1 MGSFFEDL
9 KYSLRTLRQSPGFT
23 IAALGA
29 LSLGIGANTAIFSVV
44 NTVLLRPLGAP
55 DADRIVQFESTTAGG
70 GSYSTASPRSFNV
83 WREQTTQF
91 QDVSAHWLDHVN
103 LTGGAA
109 PELIPAARVTAD
121 FFRLYGAPVLYGRTF
136 SSDEGRPKGG
146 NVVVLSH
153 DLWIRRFAGDPR
165 IIGRTILLGDV
176 PYAVIGILGPNFDSE
191 QFDEHPDV
199 WIPFQIEP
207 GSQVT
212 DARLCIVT
220 GRLKPG
226 ATIDTARAELRGL
239 AEEYR
244 RAYPGSIG
252 PMGSF
257 TVQRLR
263 DAMVGDV
270 RPTLLVLAGAVGFV
284 LLIACANVA
293 SLLLA
298 RAVSRRREI
307 AIRAAVGAS
316 RGRIIRQML
325 TESVALSL
333 MGGALGTAL
342 GTIGIR
348 AFLAIY
354 PGTPLGVTLNPV
366 NIPRIGQAGSAV
378 ALDWRVLCFTILVS
392 LLTGVLFGLLPA
404 LQASSTDL
412 SSALKES
419 SGRSGTGFR
428 QSKTRSILVVS
439 EMTLALVLL
448 VAAALLIRTSIA
460 LRAVKPGF
468 DSNNVLT
475 MQMSLAGAR
484 FQQTSGVDQ
493 LVRDGV
499 ARIDS
504 QPGVETAAASCCL
517 PLETVWQL
525 SFTIAGRPLN
535 GRFHGIAGWTF
546 VSPGYFDAL
555 NVPVL
560 RGRAFTERDD
570 VTQPGVVI
578 INQEMARRLW
588 PNSDPLNDRLLVG
601 RGFGPQYDADPIR
614 QIVGI
619 VGDVRDVGL
628 NRTPRPAMYV
638 PIAQLPAGVKSL
650 VLPILPIA
658 WIVRTR
664 AQPESLSRAIQDEL
678 QKASG
683 GLPVARVRSMDE
695 VASQSTARTRFIML
709 LLSIFGG
716 SALLLSATGI
726 YGLMAYS
733 VQQRTQE
740 IGIRMALGAGRAD
753 VRNMMISQGMRLAL
767 MGAIIGIVLA
777 LGLAR
782 FISSF
787 LFGVKTWDPIVF
799 VAVPILLSAVALF
812 AVWLPALRVSRIDPL
827 EALRHE

>member
-1 MGSFFEDL
+1 MRSFFEDL
-9 KYSLRTLRQSPGFT
+9 KYACRTLRQNPGFT

-29 LSLGIGANTAIFSVV
+29 LALGIGANTAIFSVV
-44 NTVLLRPLGAP
+44 NTVLLKPLGAP
-55 DADRIVQFESTTAGG
+55 DADRIVQFESATAGG
-70 GSYSTASPRSFNV
+70 GSYSAASPRSFNV

-103 LTGGAA
+103 LTGGPD
-109 PELIPAARVTAD
+109 PELIPAARVTVD

-136 SSDEGRPKGG
+136 TPDEGRPKGG
-146 NVVVLSH
+146 NVVVLGH
-153 DLWIRRFAGDPR
+153 DLWIRRFAADPK
-165 IIGRTILLGDV
+165 IVGKTISLGDV

-191 QFDEHPDV
+191 QFDENPDV
-199 WIPFQIEP
+199 WVPFQIQP
-207 GSQVT
+207 GSQES
-212 DARLCIVT
+212 DGRLCIVT

-226 ATIDTARAELRGL
+226 ATIETARADLQRA

-244 RAYPGSIG
+244 RTFPAAIG
-252 PMGSF
+252 PTGGF
-257 TVQRLR
+257 TVLRLR

-298 RAVSRRREI
+298 RAVSRKREL

-316 RGRIIRQML
+316 SGRIIRQML

-333 MGGALGTAL
+333 TGGALGVLL

-348 AFLAIY
+348 AFLSLY
-354 PGTPLGVTLNPV
+354 PSTPLGVALNPV

-378 ALDWRVLCFTILVS
+378 ALDWRVLSFTILVS

-404 LQASSTDL
+404 LQASSADL
-412 SSALKES
+412 SAALKES

-428 QSKTRSILVVS
+428 QTKARSILVVS

-448 VAAALLIRTSIA
+448 VGAALLIRTSIA
-460 LRAVKPGF
+460 LRSVKPGF
-468 DSNNVLT
+468 DSHNVLT
-475 MQMSLAGAR
+475 MQMSLASAR
-484 FQQTSGVDQ
+484 FQPASGVDQ

-504 QPGVETAAASCCL
+504 LPGVEAAAVSCCL

-525 SFTIAGRPLN
+525 SFIVEGRPLN
-535 GRFHGIAGWTF
+535 GRIHGIAGWTF
-546 VSPGYFDAL
+546 VSPGYLEAL
-555 NVPVL
+555 KVPIL
-560 RGRAFTERDD
+560 RGRAFNARDD
-570 VTQPGVVI
+570 ATQPGVVI
-578 INQEMARRLW
+578 INQEMARRVW

-601 RGFGPQYDADPIR
+601 RAFGPEYDQDPVR

-638 PIAQLPAGVKSL
+638 PMAQVPQGVRAL

-664 AQPESLSRAIQDEL
+664 VEPQSLSMAIQNEL
-678 QKASG
+678 SQASG

-716 SALLLSATGI
+716 SALLLAATGI

-753 VRNMMISQGMRLAL
+753 VRKMMISQGMRLAVI
-767 MGAIIGIVLA
+767 GAIIGIVLA
-777 LGLAR
+777 FGLAR
-782 FISSF
+782 FIASF
-787 LFGVKTWDPIVF
+787 LFAVKAWDPIVF
-799 VAVPILLSAVALF
+799 ITVPILLSTVALF
-812 AVWLPALRVSRIDPL
+812 AVCVPALRASRIDLL

>member
-1 MGSFFEDL
+1 MESFLEDL
-9 KYSLRTLRQSPGFT
+9 KHSVRMLVQNPAFT
-23 IAALGA
+23 IAALAA

-44 NTVLLRPLGAP
+44 NAVLLKPLSAP
-55 DADRIVQFESTTAGG
+55 DADRIVEFESTVAGV
-70 GSYSTASPRSFNV
+70 SYSTTSPRNFNF
-83 WREQTTQF
+83 WREHTTQF
-91 QDVSAHWLDHVN
+91 QDVSAHWLDHLN
-103 LTGGAA
+103 LTGGPN
-109 PELIPAARVTAD
+109 PELIPAARVTVD

-136 SSDEGRPKGG
+136 TPDEGRPKGG

-153 DLWIRRFAGDPR
+153 DLWIRRFGADPQ
-165 IIGRTILLGDV
+165 IVGKTISLSDA
-176 PYAVIGILGPNFDSE
+176 PYVVIGILGPNFNTE
-191 QFDEHPDV
+191 QFDENPDV
-199 WIPFQIEP
+199 WVPFQIEP
-207 GSQVT
+207 GNLAT
-212 DARLCIVT
+212 DGRLCIVT

-226 ATIDTARAELRGL
+226 ATIETARADVQRV
-239 AEEYR
+239 ADEYR
-244 RAYPGSIG
+244 RTFPAAIG
-252 PMGSF
+252 PAGGS
-257 TVQRLR
+257 TVQKLR
-263 DAMVGDV
+263 DAMVDDI
-270 RPTLLVLAGAVGFV
+270 RPALFVLIGAVGFV

-298 RAVSRRREI
+298 RAVSRKREI

-333 MGGALGTAL
+333 IGGALGVAL

-354 PGTPLGVTLNPV
+354 PTTPLGVALNPV

-378 ALDWRVLCFTILVS
+378 ALDWRVLSFTILVS

-412 SSALKES
+412 STALKES

-428 QSKTRSILVVS
+428 QSKTRSILVIS

-460 LRAVKPGF
+460 LRSVKPGF
-468 DSNNVLT
+468 DSHNVLT

-484 FQQTSGVDQ
+484 FQPTSGVDQ

-499 ARIDS
+499 AGIDS
-504 QPGVETAAASCCL
+504 LPGVQASAASCCL

-525 SFTIAGRPLN
+525 PFIVAGRPLN
-535 GRFHGIAGWTF
+535 GRFHGISGWTF
-546 VSPGYFDAL
+546 ISPGYFDVL
-555 NVPVL
+555 NVPIL
-560 RGRAFTERDD
+560 RGRAFTQRDD
-570 VTQPGVVI
+570 ATQPGVVI
-578 INQEMARRLW
+578 INQEMARRGW

-601 RGFGPQYDADPIR
+601 RTFGPEYDLDPVR

-628 NRTPRPAMYV
+628 NRPSRPAMYV
-638 PIAQLPAGVKSL
+638 PIAQLPEGVKSL

-664 AQPESLSRAIQDEL
+664 VPPESLSIAIQNEVR
-678 QKASG
+678 QASG

-695 VASQSTARTRFIML
+695 VAAQSTARTRFNML
-709 LLSIFGG
+709 LMSIFGG
-716 SALLLSATGI
+716 SALLLAATGI

-733 VQQRTQE
+733 VQQRMQE
-740 IGIRMALGAGRAD
+740 IGIRIALGAATGD
-753 VRNMMISQGMRLAL
+753 VRNMVISQGMRLAL
-767 MGAIIGIVLA
+767 IGAGIGIALA
-777 LGLAR
+777 FGLAR
-782 FISSF
+782 FIASF
-787 LFGVKTWDPIVF
+787 LFGVKAWDPIVF
-799 VAVPILLSAVALF
+799 ITVPILLSTVALF
-812 AVWLPALRVSRIDPL
+812 AVWLPALRASRIDPID
-827 EALRHE
+827 ALRHE

>member
-1 MGSFFEDL
+1 MGSFLEDL
-9 KYSLRTLRQSPGFT
+9 RRSLRMLRQNPGFT

-29 LSLGIGANTAIFSVV
+29 LALGIGANTAIFSVV
-44 NTVLLRPLGAP
+44 NTVLLKPLSAP
-55 DADRIVQFESTTAGG
+55 DADRIVEFENTTAGA
-70 GSYSTASPRSFNV
+70 SYSAASPRNFNF

-103 LTGGAA
+103 LTGGPN
-109 PELIPAARVTAD
+109 PELIPAARVTVD

-153 DLWIRRFAGDPR
+153 NLWIRRFAGDPQVV
-165 IIGRTILLGDV
+165 GKTISLGDA
-176 PYAVIGILGPNFDSE
+176 PYVVVGILGPNFDSE
-191 QFDEHPDV
+191 QFDESPDV
-199 WIPFQIEP
+199 WVPFQIQP
-207 GSQVT
+207 GSQES
-212 DARLCIVT
+212 DGRLCIVT

-226 ATIDTARAELRGL
+226 ATIETARADLQRV
-239 AEEYR
+239 ADEYR
-244 RAYPGSIG
+244 RTFPAAIG
-252 PMGSF
+252 PTGGF

-263 DAMVGDV
+263 DAMVGDI
-270 RPTLLVLAGAVGFV
+270 RPTLLVLVGAVGFV

-298 RAVSRRREI
+298 RAVSRKREI

-333 MGGALGTAL
+333 MGGALGVVL
-342 GTIGIR
+342 GTAGIR

-354 PGTPLGVTLNPV
+354 PTTPLGVALNPV
-366 NIPRIGQAGSAV
+366 NIPRIGQSGSAV
-378 ALDWRVLCFTILVS
+378 TLDWRVLLFTVLVS
-392 LLTGVLFGLLPA
+392 LITGVLFGLLPA

-412 SSALKES
+412 SAALKES

-448 VAAALLIRTSIA
+448 IGAALLIRTSIA
-460 LRAVKPGF
+460 LRSVKPGF
-468 DSNNVLT
+468 DSHNVLT

-499 ARIDS
+499 ARIGS
-504 QPGVETAAASCCL
+504 LPGVEAAATSCCL

-525 SFTIAGRPLN
+525 SFIVQGRPLT
-535 GRFHGIAGWTF
+535 GRIHGIAGWTF

-555 NVPVL
+555 KIPVL
-560 RGRAFTERDD
+560 RGRGFTERDD
-570 VTQPGVVI
+570 ATQPGVVI
-578 INQEMARRLW
+578 INQEMARRVW

-601 RGFGPQYDADPIR
+601 RAFGPEYDQDPVR
-614 QIVGI
+614 QVVGI

-628 NRTPRPAMYV
+628 NRPPRPAMYV
-638 PIAQLPAGVKSL
+638 PIAQLPQGVKSL

-664 AQPESLSRAIQDEL
+664 AQPESLSRAIQNEL

-683 GLPVARVRSMDE
+683 GLPVARVRSMEE
-695 VASQSTARTRFIML
+695 VASQSTARTRFNML
-709 LLSIFGG
+709 LMSIFGG
-716 SALLLSATGI
+716 SALLLAATGI

-740 IGIRMALGAGRAD
+740 IGIRMALGAATGE

-767 MGAIIGIVLA
+767 VGAAIGIVLA
-777 LGLAR
+777 FGLAR
-782 FISSF
+782 FIASF

-799 VAVPILLSAVALF
+799 IAVPILLSAVALF
-812 AVWLPALRVSRIDPL
+812 AVWLPALRASRIDPID
-827 EALRHE
+827 ALRHE